1 MTDGSQEVC
10 WLPLILQPRMK
21 WRSFTNTSHD
31 CFWRQHFV
39 NEVILRLL
47 HFLSTLYANQC
58 HCWMPVINLNSWIK
72 YSPDCSATIRTT
84 AFSINAH
91 NTIHMRY
98 ERLAADAIRAWWGKV
113 HASCDASR
121 PSIGANPLTRLA
133 IQTSRWD
140 GRLQLL
146 EAQKVSL
153 VSL

>member
-1 MTDGSQEVC
+1 MSCFDATCSHKMSSSFWVVQNIWHVLTALCSIMDDFIQLWYYVAVYSEQSEVHKDC
-10 WLPLILQPRMK
+10 TETWRMDLRRWVGMK

-72 YSPDCSATIRTT
+72 YSPDCSATICTT

-91 NTIHMRY
+91 NTIHM
-98 ERLAADAIRAWWGKV
+98 
-113 HASCDASR
+113 H
-121 PSIGANPLTRLA
+121 
-133 IQTSRWD
+133 
-140 GRLQLL
+140 
-146 EAQKVSL
+146 
-153 VSL
+153 